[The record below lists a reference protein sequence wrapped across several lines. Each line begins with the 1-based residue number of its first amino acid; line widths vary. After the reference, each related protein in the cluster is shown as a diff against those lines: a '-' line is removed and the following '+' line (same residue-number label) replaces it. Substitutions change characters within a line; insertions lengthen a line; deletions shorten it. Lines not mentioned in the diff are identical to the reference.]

1 MIAGPRLVVTV
12 SIISPTGGL
21 ADSVAPSGHHNPFH
35 LNARVPG
42 GVADGPDGVRAKV
55 REMVRVGADQIKFA
69 TTGGA
74 SSRPGHGPRDIEF
87 GEDEVKALV
96 EEAAALGRRTMC
108 HAVGGDGLRMAV
120 KAGVGSIEHGS
131 YLAEAPDLLK
141 MMADKGTFFV
151 PTFEVYEFH
160 STVSAPHMIARAQA
174 LMDIHQ
180 ESLHK
185 ALEAGVKVVAGT
197 DAGGFVH
204 GDNAREVELLVLR
217 GMSNMQAIQAA
228 TGWAAECVELEKD
241 IGTLEAGKLAD
252 LLVIDGDP
260 LRDIAVLR
268 DREKIKVVMKG
279 GEAYVNNLAASA
291 APVPAAA
298 D

>member
-1 MIAGPRLVVTV
+1 
-12 SIISPTGGL
+12 
-21 ADSVAPSGHHNPFH
+21 
-35 LNARVPG
+35 
-42 GVADGPDGVRAKV
+42 
-55 REMVRVGADQIKFA
+55 
-69 TTGGA
+69 
-74 SSRPGHGPRDIEF
+74 
-87 GEDEVKALV
+87 
-96 EEAAALGRRTMC
+96 
-108 HAVGGDGLRMAV
+108 
-120 KAGVGSIEHGS
+120 VGSIEHGS
-131 YLAEAPDLLK
+131 YLAEDPDLLK

-204 GDNAREVELLVLR
+204 GDNAREVELLMLR

-228 TGWAAECVELEKD
+228 TGWAAECVEMEKD
-241 IGTLEAGKLAD
+241 IGTLEVGKLAD

-260 LRDIAVLR
+260 LRDITVLR

-279 GEAYVNNLAASA
+279 GDAYVNNLSASA
-291 APVPAAA
+291 APVAAVA